1 MFPLAQGYD
10 CNIFL
15 DSKPVECI
23 DAGLTDLTVKAN
35 MLQGGWEFSD
45 ALFDREWV
53 SPNVEYIVACGSDIS
68 QGHLDEGGQGRIS
81 ANFQGRGYARLVYGN
96 RCTDGHVE
104 VYLDQILISISKEK
118 RTEIAFQ
125 YFPGTTLSIKEVD
138 AIVKLHSLSIIC
150 FCKYYIR
157 RQILNVIYLNILAT
171 ILLIANKC

>member
-1 MFPLAQGYD
+1 MIA
-10 CNIFL
+10 IIIS
-15 DSKPVECI
+15 DSNPVECR

-35 MLQGGWEFSD
+35 MLEGGWEFSD
-45 ALFDREWV
+45 ALFNRKWV
-53 SPNVEYIVACGSDIS
+53 SPNVEDNVACGSDNS
-68 QGHLDEGGQGRIS
+68 QGYFDERGQGRIS

-96 RCTDGHVE
+96 RCMDGHVE
-104 VYLDQILISISKEK
+104 VYLNQILISKSKQK

-157 RQILNVIYLNILAT
+157 RQILNDKYFNILAT
-171 ILLIANKC
+171 ILLIANKG

>member
-1 MFPLAQGYD
+1 MIA
-10 CNIFL
+10 IIIS
-15 DSKPVECI
+15 DSNPVECR

-35 MLQGGWEFSD
+35 MLEGGWEFSD
-45 ALFDREWV
+45 ALFNREWV
-53 SPNVEYIVACGSDIS
+53 SPNEEYNVACGSDNS
-68 QGHLDEGGQGRIS
+68 QGYFDERGQGRIS

-96 RCTDGHVE
+96 RCMDGHVE
-104 VYLDQILISISKEK
+104 VYLNQILISKSKQK

-157 RQILNVIYLNILAT
+157 RQILNDKYFNILAT
-171 ILLIANKC
+171 ILLIANKG

>member
-1 MFPLAQGYD
+1 MKG
-10 CNIFL
+10 
-15 DSKPVECI
+15 SKTSEI
-23 DAGLTDLTVKAN
+23 KTGKQKNTGIEK
-35 MLQGGWEFSD
+35 
-45 ALFDREWV
+45 
-53 SPNVEYIVACGSDIS
+53 IS
-68 QGHLDEGGQGRIS
+68 K
-81 ANFQGRGYARLVYGN
+81 
-96 RCTDGHVE
+96 
-104 VYLDQILISISKEK
+104 SKEK